1 MSSKQIDEK
10 DVNYE
15 YWQSVAGIY
24 SAGNIFHLNEKG
36 HVEMKYSGVL
46 KSRRKLNEKLT
57 YANFDVLSN
66 FVDKLNG
73 YVVGWKSTEFAEFC
87 KMTKKEFIV
96 CPNKSASDY
105 WLYSFLRFKVRFMAD
120 KKRRKIY
127 AVVHNDDLT
136 ISNFFVDRFGGAVQ
150 KRDNR
155 FRWVL
160 YDQKKVIAFC
170 SFLLEDRIYFSLLP
184 QEKAFFEGRKQ
195 GCLQNLVNAKKD
207 GVPPS
212 NKFIQKTC
220 VYCFIYS

>member
-1 MSSKQIDEK
+1 MNNQENSVK
-10 DVNYE
+10 DTVYD

-24 SAGNIFHLNEKG
+24 SAGHVFHLNEKG
-36 HVEMKYSGVL
+36 HVEMLVGGVL
-46 KSRRKLNEKLT
+46 KSRRKLKEKLT

-73 YVVGWKSTEFAEFC
+73 YVVGSRSTEFAEFC
-87 KMTKKEFIV
+87 KMTKKKFIV

-105 WLYSFLRFKVRFMAD
+105 WLYSYLRFKVRFMTD
-120 KKRRKIY
+120 KKRGGIY
-127 AVVHNDDLT
+127 TFVHSNDLT

-160 YDQKKVIAFC
+160 YDQKKVIACC

-207 GVPPS
+207 
-212 NKFIQKTC
+212 
-220 VYCFIYS
+220 